1 MSLSGSDLEGRLKGV
16 EALRFGVFEADLARG
31 ELRRSGL
38 KVKLVAQPFKLLVL
52 LLSRPGEIIERDE
65 IRAELWGE
73 DTHVDSEQGINVA
86 IAQVRH
92 ALGDRAGSPRFVETV
107 PRRGYRFVAPVERV
121 TAGAAAEEP
130 GRSAPV
136 DAAAAAPA
144 HRTRRRRG
152 RWVTVAA
159 VVVVLVLAGLW
170 RTRSPGPEKGEPPP
184 RLLVLPFE
192 ALTPGSDYLAT
203 GLTEELIT
211 ELSRQHGHRLGVI
224 ARTTAMS
231 YAGSGKPVTEIAREL
246 DVGYVLE
253 GSVRRHGEDVR
264 VTAQLVRADDQE
276 HLWAATYDRRVE
288 DLLSLETEVSER
300 IAAALELHLLSAPV
314 APRER
319 TASRSAATDLYLRG
333 LEALRAPERPDPDR
347 LTELFAEATRLDP
360 GFAPAWVQLAAIR
373 SIRIPQR
380 QHMPLAREALAKALA
395 LDEADPAA
403 HRQLAWIRFYYD
415 WDFDGA
421 REAWERAL
429 ALDPTAAETHHA
441 YAAWF
446 SIHGRHAEAVAHAEE
461 AAELDPRSPAVLSD
475 VGWYSYFA
483 GDMAAAVEHARHTIE
498 VEERYLWAER
508 LLLLAAPAA
517 GRPEEAA
524 RVARRFLERDGV
536 AGVPA
541 EPEAVLELHW
551 RHVVDRARRSEVPRD
566 LDHLAIAH
574 VELGQEDQALAV
586 LEEAYRRHEAWI
598 LPFLGIHP
606 AFEPLA
612 DDPRFADLLAR
623 IGIPSPDETREPRD

>member
-1 MSLSGSDLEGRLKGV
+1 MSLSGNDLEERLKGV
-16 EALRFGVFEADLARG
+16 EGLRFGVFEADLTRG

-38 KVKLVAQPFKLLVL
+38 TVKLAAQPFKLLVL
-52 LLSRPGEIIERDE
+52 LLSRPGEIVEREE
-65 IRAELWGE
+65 IRAALWGE

-86 IAQVRH
+86 VGQVRH
-92 ALGDRAGSPRFVETV
+92 ALGDRAGSPRFLETV
-107 PRRGYRFVAPVERV
+107 PRRGYRFLAPVERV
-121 TAGAAAEEP
+121 AAETEP
-130 GRSAPV
+130 
-136 DAAAAAPA
+136 DAAPA
-144 HRTRRRRG
+144 APAARHRRG
-152 RWVTVAA
+152 RWSAA
-159 VVVVLVLAGLW
+159 AAVVLVLALAGLW
-170 RTRSPGPEKGEPPP
+170 LTRSPGPEGGEPPP

-192 ALTPGSDYLAT
+192 ALTPGSDYLAS

-211 ELSRQHGHRLGVI
+211 ELSRRHGHRLGVI

-264 VTAQLVRADDQE
+264 VTAQLIRANDQE

-288 DLLSLETEVSER
+288 DLLSLESEVSER
-300 IAAALELHLLSAPV
+300 IAAALELHLLSEPV
-314 APRER
+314 TPRER
-319 TASRSAATDLYLRG
+319 TASRSAATDFYLRG
-333 LEALRAPERPDPDR
+333 LEALRAPGRPDAER

-360 GFAPAWVQLAAIR
+360 GFAPAWVQLAAVH

-380 QHMPLAREALAKALA
+380 RHVPLAREALAKALA

-403 HRQLAWIRFYYD
+403 HRQLARIRFYYD
-415 WDFDGA
+415 WDFAGA
-421 REAWERAL
+421 GEAWERAL

-446 SIHGRHAEAVAHAEE
+446 SIHGRHAEALAHAEK

-483 GDMAAAVEHARHTIE
+483 GDVAAAVEHALHTRA
-498 VEERYLWAER
+498 VDARYPWADR

-524 RVARRFLERDGV
+524 RVARRLLERDGV
-536 AGVPA
+536 TGVAA
-541 EPEAVLELHW
+541 EPAAALEAYW
-551 RHVVDRARRSEVPRD
+551 RHVVERARQAETPRE
-566 LDHLAIAH
+566 LDHVAVAH
-574 VELGQEDQALAV
+574 VMLGQEDDALAV

-598 LPFLGIHP
+598 LPFLAVHP

-623 IGIPSPDETREPRD
+623 IGVPSPGGGSAPRE